1 MKLFWF
7 ETYKTF
13 SRWRTYISFGFIALI
28 VIMTEVV
35 MKLSANEILYRMMR
49 SFQKDFLIF
58 GNVLNG
64 WFITAFIMNSLH
76 IHIPFFITL
85 VAGDIVSSEA
95 TSGTVRL
102 LLIRPPSRSKI
113 ITAKYLTTLF
123 YTTGLVIFLGLIC
136 ITLGLLLFGNGDLI
150 MNYQTKF
157 RLVFIPEAE
166 VPLRMLLAFTAA
178 VWSMTVVASLAFLFS
193 TLAENVCSSE
203 RSRDGRSCPSGERN
217 QRVARGS
224 EGRGGSCRWPQ
235 QWPGCP
241 GVIGRN
247 EAGGDP
253 PARPAGCTRNAHVV
267 TGTAARGRAYE
278 RQGKSPRIG
287 FVTRRDDLRRR
298 NERGQTQ
305 WAGNHY
311 RSERDASTRR
321 VAGWECVPVER
332 NVGRARWHH

>member
-1 MKLFWF
+1 MKLFWL

-95 TSGTVRL
+95 TAGTMRL

-123 YTTGLVIFLGLIC
+123 YTTGLVIFLALIC
-136 ITLGLLLFGNGDLI
+136 ITLGLLLFGHGDLMI
-150 MNYQTKF
+150 NYQTKL
-157 RLVFIPEAE
+157 RIVFIPEAE

-193 TLAENVCSSE
+193 TLAENSIGPIIGTMAVVIVFLVLGNFPFDFFRMLSPYLFTTYMIFWQRFFDDPIPWQE
-203 RSRDGRSCPSGERN
+203 IARSALILGLHN
-217 QRVARGS
+217 
-224 EGRGGSCRWPQ
+224 
-235 QWPGCP
+235 
-241 GVIGRN
+241 IGLFLI
-247 EAGGDP
+247 AFLVF
-253 PARPAGCTRNAHVV
+253 TRKDV
-267 TGTAARGRAYE
+267 
-278 RQGKSPRIG
+278 KS
-287 FVTRRDDLRRR
+287 
-298 NERGQTQ
+298 
-305 WAGNHY
+305 
-311 RSERDASTRR
+311 
-321 VAGWECVPVER
+321 
-332 NVGRARWHH
+332 

>member
-1 MKLFWF
+1 MKLFWL

-95 TSGTVRL
+95 TAGTMRL
-102 LLIRPPSRSKI
+102 LLIRPPSRGKI

-123 YTTGLVIFLGLIC
+123 YTTGLVIFLALIC
-136 ITLGLLLFGNGDLI
+136 ITLGLLLFGHGDLM
-150 MNYQTKF
+150 MNYESKL
-157 RLVFIPEAE
+157 RIVFIPEAE

-178 VWSMTVVASLAFLFS
+178 VWSMMVVASLAFLFS
-193 TLAENVCSSE
+193 TLAENSIGPIIGTMAV
-203 RSRDGRSCPSGERN
+203 
-217 QRVARGS
+217 
-224 EGRGGSCRWPQ
+224 
-235 QWPGCP
+235 
-241 GVIGRN
+241 VIVFLVLGNFPFDFFRMLSPYLFTTYMVFWQN
-247 EAGGDP
+247 FFDNPIPWREVVKSALILGLHNIGLFLI
-253 PARPAGCTRNAHVV
+253 AFLVFTRKDV
-267 TGTAARGRAYE
+267 
-278 RQGKSPRIG
+278 KS
-287 FVTRRDDLRRR
+287 
-298 NERGQTQ
+298 
-305 WAGNHY
+305 
-311 RSERDASTRR
+311 
-321 VAGWECVPVER
+321 
-332 NVGRARWHH
+332 

>member
-1 MKLFWF
+1 MKLFWL

-95 TSGTVRL
+95 TAGTMRL
-102 LLIRPPSRSKI
+102 LLIRPPSRGKI

-123 YTTGLVIFLGLIC
+123 YTTGLVIFLALIC
-136 ITLGLLLFGNGDLI
+136 ITLGLLLFGHGDLM
-150 MNYQTKF
+150 MNYESKL
-157 RLVFIPEAE
+157 RIVFIPEAE

-178 VWSMTVVASLAFLFS
+178 VWSMMVVASLAFLFS
-193 TLAENVCSSE
+193 TLAENSIGPIIGTMAV
-203 RSRDGRSCPSGERN
+203 
-217 QRVARGS
+217 
-224 EGRGGSCRWPQ
+224 
-235 QWPGCP
+235 
-241 GVIGRN
+241 VIVFLVLGNFPFDFFRMLSPYLFTTYMVFWQKFFDN
-247 EAGGDP
+247 PIPWKEIVKSALILGLHNIGLFLI
-253 PARPAGCTRNAHVV
+253 AFLVFTRKDV
-267 TGTAARGRAYE
+267 
-278 RQGKSPRIG
+278 KS
-287 FVTRRDDLRRR
+287 
-298 NERGQTQ
+298 
-305 WAGNHY
+305 
-311 RSERDASTRR
+311 
-321 VAGWECVPVER
+321 
-332 NVGRARWHH
+332 

>member
-1 MKLFWF
+1 MNLFWF

-136 ITLGLLLFGNGDLI
+136 ISLGLLLFGSGDLI

-157 RLVFIPEAE
+157 RLVFIPEGE

-178 VWSMTVVASLAFLFS
+178 IWSMTAVASLAFLFS
-193 TLAENVCSSE
+193 TLAENSIGPIIGTMAVVIVFLVLGNFPFDFFRLLSPYLFTTYMVFWQRFFDQPIPWQE
-203 RSRDGRSCPSGERN
+203 IARS
-217 QRVARGS
+217 A
-224 EGRGGSCRWPQ
+224 
-235 QWPGCP
+235 
-241 GVIGRN
+241 VILGLHSI
-247 EAGGDP
+247 GLFL
-253 PARPAGCTRNAHVV
+253 
-267 TGTAARGRAYE
+267 AAFIVFNRKDI
-278 RQGKSPRIG
+278 KS
-287 FVTRRDDLRRR
+287 
-298 NERGQTQ
+298 
-305 WAGNHY
+305 
-311 RSERDASTRR
+311 
-321 VAGWECVPVER
+321 
-332 NVGRARWHH
+332 

>member
-49 SFQKDFLIF
+49 SFEKDFLIF

-150 MNYQTKF
+150 MNYQTKS

-193 TLAENVCSSE
+193 TLAENSIGPIIGTMAVVIVFLVLGNFPFDFFRLLSPYLFTTYMVFWQRLFDQPIPWQE
-203 RSRDGRSCPSGERN
+203 IVRS
-217 QRVARGS
+217 A
-224 EGRGGSCRWPQ
+224 
-235 QWPGCP
+235 
-241 GVIGRN
+241 VILGLHSVGLFSIAFIVFNRK
-247 EAGGDP
+247 DI
-253 PARPAGCTRNAHVV
+253 
-267 TGTAARGRAYE
+267 
-278 RQGKSPRIG
+278 KS
-287 FVTRRDDLRRR
+287 
-298 NERGQTQ
+298 
-305 WAGNHY
+305 
-311 RSERDASTRR
+311 
-321 VAGWECVPVER
+321 
-332 NVGRARWHH
+332 

>member
-1 MKLFWF
+1 MNLFWF

-136 ITLGLLLFGNGDLI
+136 ISLGLLLFGSGDLI

-157 RLVFIPEAE
+157 RLVFIPEGE

-178 VWSMTVVASLAFLFS
+178 IWSMTVVASLAFLFS
-193 TLAENVCSSE
+193 TLAENSIGPIIGTMAVVIVFLVLGNFPFDFFRLLSPYLFTTYMVFWQRFFDQPIPWQE
-203 RSRDGRSCPSGERN
+203 IARS
-217 QRVARGS
+217 A
-224 EGRGGSCRWPQ
+224 
-235 QWPGCP
+235 
-241 GVIGRN
+241 VILGLHSI
-247 EAGGDP
+247 GLFL
-253 PARPAGCTRNAHVV
+253 
-267 TGTAARGRAYE
+267 AAFIVFNRKDI
-278 RQGKSPRIG
+278 KS
-287 FVTRRDDLRRR
+287 
-298 NERGQTQ
+298 
-305 WAGNHY
+305 
-311 RSERDASTRR
+311 
-321 VAGWECVPVER
+321 
-332 NVGRARWHH
+332 